1 MNRDAMAPAVH
12 GPAVRRKAVNL
23 SLNVDLVARA
33 KGLTRNLSGTVE
45 DLLTGFVEQEE
56 SRQHAADE
64 RLDAVLSAL
73 DAVHEQHGLLSDD
86 FPSL

>member
-1 MNRDAMAPAVH
+1 MNRNAMAPVVCV
-12 GPAVRRKAVNL
+12 PAVRRKAVNL

-56 SRQHAADE
+56 ARQRAADE
-64 RLDAVLSAL
+64 RLDSVVSAL